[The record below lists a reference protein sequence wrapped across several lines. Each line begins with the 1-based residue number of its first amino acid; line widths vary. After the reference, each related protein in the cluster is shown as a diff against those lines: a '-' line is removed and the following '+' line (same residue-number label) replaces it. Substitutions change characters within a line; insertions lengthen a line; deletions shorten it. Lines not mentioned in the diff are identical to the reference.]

1 MESYRFKKRGR
12 GGPFLHLS
20 ALYPILCLRASV
32 ANQSPI
38 LRTHF
43 QVPYPLTPLFAT
55 LTKTPGVW
63 GVFFPFWDLSPA
75 LARYHA
81 TSFRSCDYKMQ
92 ISQPLFLM
100 FMQIARGVRMPI
112 PKSPMIITFLDHL
125 AKSRSSSAPL
135 ISLTVTDDDSLYT
148 HLLARDKITSR
159 VNQESPSVRRA
170 ILAFV
175 LVFLTAGLSAS
186 AQSTDP
192 ASATPTQQTSPT
204 PAPCAANCPQTPAK
218 PATATPNSPAKPPAK
233 PHKVLTNDDID
244 AQPHYISIA
253 GGRDILQQLNT
264 CDRTCFDQVAQRAGT
279 NSAYSAKGKLALL
292 DAVETVKR
300 DMAWQE
306 TLGEILGIQDQA
318 CETQVRKTEDLRKYA
333 DSRNITPSELA
344 VERQYEPKFREIHN
358 RLNAALDRANAHIAK
373 NAPGNLQAQ
382 YMHMQ
387 VDKLVHATCTINVP
401 APLEDTDDPVDP

>member
-1 MESYRFKKRGR
+1 
-12 GGPFLHLS
+12 
-20 ALYPILCLRASV
+20 
-32 ANQSPI
+32 
-38 LRTHF
+38 
-43 QVPYPLTPLFAT
+43 
-55 LTKTPGVW
+55 
-63 GVFFPFWDLSPA
+63 
-75 LARYHA
+75 
-81 TSFRSCDYKMQ
+81 
-92 ISQPLFLM
+92 
-100 FMQIARGVRMPI
+100 
-112 PKSPMIITFLDHL
+112 
-125 AKSRSSSAPL
+125 
-135 ISLTVTDDDSLYT
+135 
-148 HLLARDKITSR
+148 

-192 ASATPTQQTSPT
+192 ASSAPQTSPA

-218 PATATPNSPAKPPAK
+218 PATATPDSPAK

-244 AQPHYISIA
+244 ARPHDVAIT

-300 DMAWQE
+300 DMAWQG

-333 DSRNITPSELA
+333 DSRNITTSELA

-358 RLNAALDRANAHIAK
+358 RLNGALDRANVHIAK
-373 NAPGNLQAQ
+373 VAPDNLQAQ

-401 APLEDTDDPVDP
+401 APPEDTDDPADP